1 MGFPGS
7 SVDKESACNV
17 GDSGLIPG
25 LGKSPGERHGNPLQ
39 YSCLENPHEQRNVV
53 SSWGP
58 KESDLTER
66 LSLHRIHFVTKNLVK
81 KLRKAYFE
89 DNCIHAKIA
98 RYMLGGGGG
107 LVAKLCLTLETP

>member
-1 MGFPGS
+1 MATHSSIPAWRIPWTEEPGRLQS
-7 SVDKESACNV
+7 I
-17 GDSGLIPG
+17 GL
-25 LGKSPGERHGNPLQ
+25 
-39 YSCLENPHEQRNVV
+39 QRA
-53 SSWGP
+53 
-58 KESDLTER
+58 DTTER

-81 KLRKAYFE
+81 KLRKAYFQ

>member
-1 MGFPGS
+1 MWILSMGRDKALEEGMATHSSIPAWRIPWTEEPGRLQS
-7 SVDKESACNV
+7 I
-17 GDSGLIPG
+17 GL
-25 LGKSPGERHGNPLQ
+25 
-39 YSCLENPHEQRNVV
+39 QRA
-53 SSWGP
+53 
-58 KESDLTER
+58 DTTER

-81 KLRKAYFE
+81 KLRKAYFQ